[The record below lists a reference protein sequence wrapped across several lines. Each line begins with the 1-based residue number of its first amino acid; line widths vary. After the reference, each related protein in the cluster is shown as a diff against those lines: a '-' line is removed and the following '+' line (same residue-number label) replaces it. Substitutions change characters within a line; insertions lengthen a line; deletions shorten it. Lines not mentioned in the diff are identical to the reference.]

1 MPRALAETSNPQVRA
16 GAPRTSSAAVRP
28 ELWAARVGPGHA
40 APFHCGCCH
49 RCCQVTP
56 LPQSTV
62 GERGGAGLSVSRSC
76 ASTGRR
82 PGSHWRP
89 PRELSGVC
97 ASSVLRAG
105 AYAVAASDVLAH
117 TMLYTIRRL
126 TPSMPWWAGKRRRRA
141 ASVDGCRM
149 YARRE
154 ANTWATEAIRRC
166 GGSILRHRPR
176 CPTHGLGQSE
186 LPSSWRAGR
195 GLSSV
200 GTICMSDPPLY
211 CDRPPDLSTSSTN
224 AQASL
229 AMQRRTGAWKPGTPS
244 GRVVTCASTPTDR

>member
-1 MPRALAETSNPQVRA
+1 LGGTGRSRSCRSFSL
-16 GAPRTSSAAVRP
+16 G
-28 ELWAARVGPGHA
+28 
-40 APFHCGCCH
+40 
-49 RCCQVTP
+49 CCQVTP

-62 GERGGAGLSVSRSC
+62 GEHGGAGLSVSRSC
-76 ASTGRR
+76 AFTGRR

-105 AYAVAASDVLAH
+105 AYAVAASDVLAQ

-141 ASVDGCRM
+141 ASVDGCRHVRSAGGESGPLRQSGDAAAPSFATGLAVRLM
-149 YARRE
+149 GLAKASCRRP
-154 ANTWATEAIRRC
+154 
-166 GGSILRHRPR
+166 G
-176 CPTHGLGQSE
+176 GLGE
-186 LPSSWRAGR
+186 A
-195 GLSSV
+195 LSSV

-229 AMQRRTGAWKPGTPS
+229 AMQRRTGHGNLGHHPGS
-244 GRVVTCASTPTDR
+244 S